1 MIIMVQR
8 CVYKLTA
15 LTRHSCTVHSSQLLQ
30 LYCLVRYTAV
40 YTMVA
45 ALSCYSG
52 RAAAAETSPCG
63 ADLAAGISL
72 NSN

>member
-8 CVYKLTA
+8 CIQADLQLNTG
-15 LTRHSCTVHSSQLLQ
+15 HSSQLLQ